1 MRSPGGQRVP
11 TSHSAPAE
19 SLPTEGSAGF
29 AASCASPSC
38 WCRDRRPC
46 YPSDLTDQQWAV
58 LEPRAR
64 EVMAVLT
71 VAVGRPMVHD
81 LRAMCDAV
89 GYVVKSG
96 VEWRA
101 LPVDFPRGKRF
112 TRYSSGGTAAAFLR
126 AGHWAAGVAAAAPG
140 PCRAADGLHHRLT
153 DDQGP

>member
-1 MRSPGGQRVP
+1 
-11 TSHSAPAE
+11 
-19 SLPTEGSAGF
+19 
-29 AASCASPSC
+29 
-38 WCRDRRPC
+38 
-46 YPSDLTDQQWAV
+46 V

-101 LPVDFPRGKRF
+101 LPVDFPPWEAVYALLGRWNARGLPAELATGLRDLLRH
-112 TRYSSGGTAAAFLR
+112 TRAVPRSRRPASSTR
-126 AGHWAAGVAAAAPG
+126 
-140 PCRAADGLHHRLT
+140 R
-153 DDQGP
+153 